1 MAARGIF
8 GLNQAAKTAA
18 FCGRAGKKK
27 CSVCHG
33 KHGVSERLCGPCGHI
48 PSKIKSKPSAA
59 CEVTPKLEDACALG
73 PKKKI
78 TRANIAKIK
87 HNSGVEFW
95 ECEHLSGVFDLSV

>member
-73 PKKKI
+73 PKKKKSPEPTLQKLNTTLELNFGNVSI
-78 TRANIAKIK
+78 
-87 HNSGVEFW
+87 
-95 ECEHLSGVFDLSV
+95 